1 MPFTNADRV
10 KTTTTTTGTGT
21 LTISTT
27 APTGF
32 QNATAIGDGNSAP
45 WCQTATSGEWQTF
58 IGTVGASGTTLTK
71 DIILDGSSGSGV
83 AVSFPAG
90 TKDVFCMLSANL
102 VGYRQIGTTQTPSG
116 VASSSIT
123 GIPTTYSDLLIE
135 ILGLS
140 HDSGSN
146 QSLRLELSGDNGAT
160 WTSPLSISAAAAN
173 TMTVYGGVQAGGY
186 RKAAGSLFANT
197 DNLASDLAVGAG
209 NNNRV
214 VWRIAAGINAVRL
227 SFSGGNFDA
236 GSWKLWGKL

>member
-1 MPFTNADRV
+1 MAFTSADRV

-32 QNATAIGDGNSAP
+32 QNATAIGDGNSAS

-58 IGTVGASGTTLTK
+58 IGTVGSSGTTLTK
-71 DIILDGSSGSGV
+71 GVILDGSSGSGV

-90 TKDVFCMLSANL
+90 THDVFCMLSADL
-102 VGYRQIGTTQTPSG
+102 VGYQQIGATQTPSG

-123 GIPTTYSDLLIE
+123 GIPATFSDLLIE

-146 QSLRLELSGDNGAT
+146 QTLQLELSDDNT
-160 WTSPLSISAAAAN
+160 NWTTPVSLSASAIAGSV
-173 TMTVYGGVQAGGY
+173 TLYGNLAIPGY
-186 RKAAGSLFANT
+186 LKAAGNT
-197 DNLASDLAVGAG
+197 SITASDLSANRTAV
-209 NNNRV
+209 V
-214 VWRIAAGINAVRL
+214 VNPRGSAWRLAAGISGIRL
-227 SFSGGNFDA
+227 SWSGGNFDGP
-236 GSWKLWGKL
+236 GSYKLLAR

>member
-1 MPFTNADRV
+1 MAFTSADRV

-45 WCQTATSGEWQTF
+45 WCQIATSGEWQTF

-71 DIILDGSSGSGV
+71 DIILDGSSGPGV

-90 TKDVFCMLSANL
+90 THDVFCTLSADL
-102 VGYRQIGTTQTPSG
+102 VGYTQIGTTQTPSG

-123 GIPTTYSDLLIE
+123 SIPAVYSDLLLE

-146 QSLRLELSGDNGAT
+146 QQIRLELTPDNGGTWVGPVSFGGLLAASAT
-160 WTSPLSISAAAAN
+160 SYGNFVIPGYRRGAIVAQHQSASLTANNTAGTGGGTAAPFRISA
-173 TMTVYGGVQAGGY
+173 GVNG
-186 RKAAGSLFANT
+186 
-197 DNLASDLAVGAG
+197 
-209 NNNRV
+209 
-214 VWRIAAGINAVRL
+214 VRL
-227 SFSGGNFDA
+227 SWGGGNFDA

>member
-1 MPFTNADRV
+1 MSLTLADRV

-32 QNATAIGDGNSAP
+32 QNATAVGDGNSAP
-45 WCQTATSGEWQTF
+45 WCQVATSGEWQTF

-71 DIILDGSSGSGV
+71 DTILDGSSGVGV

-90 TKDVFCMLSANL
+90 SHDVFCTMPADL
-102 VGYRQIGTTQTPSG
+102 VGYQQIGTTQTPSG

-140 HDSGSN
+140 HDSGSFQAFRFEVTN
-146 QSLRLELSGDNGAT
+146 DGSTYTTPTAMTGA
-160 WTSPLSISAAAAN
+160 LAN
-173 TMTVYGGVQAGGY
+173 TAAVYGSVFIPGY
-186 RKAAGSLFANT
+186 TKGAVLLSAKVGDAP
-197 DNLASDLAVGAG
+197 SDLASLTSGTIYG
-209 NNNRV
+209 R
-214 VWRIAAGINAVRL
+214 RIGGGVNGVRFSFAA
-227 SFSGGNFDA
+227 GNFDA